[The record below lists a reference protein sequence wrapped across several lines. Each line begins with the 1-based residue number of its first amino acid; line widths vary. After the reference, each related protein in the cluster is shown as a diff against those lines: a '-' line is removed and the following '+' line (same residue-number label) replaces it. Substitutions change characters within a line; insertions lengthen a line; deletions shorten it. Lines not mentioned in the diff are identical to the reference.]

1 MSDREGLDTPSG
13 ETDRRT
19 FLGNAALTLAG
30 LLSVGAAAVAIVYAA
45 APALRRSAR
54 DEGWSAIPDAGGSR
68 GAAPSRHSVSVVS
81 DAGWAESRGKYAIF
95 LDATAAGAPVAFS
108 ARCPHEGCQV
118 EWREERSIYVCP
130 CHDSSWSRD
139 GERLGGPTRRGLDPL
154 DVRVADGV
162 VEVRYET
169 FAHDTSERTPVA

>member
-1 MSDREGLDTPSG
+1 MTASATATTKRNWGLG
-13 ETDRRT
+13 QEAGHVYCGIG
-19 FLGNAALTLAG
+19 LGHVSAHFRH
-30 LLSVGAAAVAIVYAA
+30 
-45 APALRRSAR
+45 APAQA
-54 DEGWSAIPDAGGSR
+54 
-68 GAAPSRHSVSVVS
+68 
-81 DAGWAESRGKYAIF
+81 
-95 LDATAAGAPVAFS
+95 VAFS

-169 FAHDTSERTPVA
+169 FALDTSERTPVA